1 MAKKSKLLNAL
12 DAHKGRDYDA
22 EKRKKQVKAAERR
35 KRKRSEDE
43 EEDLARNLD
52 AAHSEHNPGPL
63 VVVETNNIGR
73 KPQDGIPQQGGDFF
87 GFSASEDDGEA
98 TQNRSKS
105 PSPSASLSSASSLPL
120 SEVSNDSDII
130 PHHRLTIN
138 NSAALTTST
147 KRIRLSQSH
156 PQTPFS
162 KTHCLVSPLNPNVP
176 DPNDDLTRELEFYKI
191 CASAATKA
199 RHILLHET
207 NPPTPFSR
215 PSDYFA
221 EMVKPD
227 SHMQK
232 IREKMRREAAERKA
246 ATEARRQRDLKK
258 FGKAVQ
264 VAKEQE
270 RAKEKRQTLEK
281 IKDLKRKRKGNE
293 TGLVRETDEDLFD
306 VEIDQGKSGANSG
319 PKAKRQKRD
328 AKFGFGGK
336 KRFNKSGT
344 AASTADMKGFPSAK
358 KMKGSNA
365 GRLGKTKRLGKSRRA
380 KPQ

>member
-1 MAKKSKLLNAL
+1 MPVERYVNRLLVQIF
-12 DAHKGRDYDA
+12 DSD
-22 EKRKKQVKAAERR
+22 
-35 KRKRSEDE
+35 
-43 EEDLARNLD
+43 
-52 AAHSEHNPGPL
+52 P
-63 VVVETNNIGR
+63 R
-73 KPQDGIPQQGGDFF
+73 KPQDVVPLQDGDFS
-87 GFSASEDDGEA
+87 GFSASESEDKA
-98 TQNRSKS
+98 LHNNTKS

-120 SEVSNDSDII
+120 SDVSSNDSDII

-138 NSAALTTST
+138 NSAALTTNT
-147 KRIRLSQSH
+147 KRIRLSQNY

-176 DPNDDLTRELEFYKI
+176 DPNDDLTRELEFYRI
-191 CASAATKA
+191 CVSAATEA

-207 NPPTPFSR
+207 DPPTPFSR

-246 ATEARRQRDLKK
+246 AAEARRQRDLKK

-281 IKDLKRKRKGNE
+281 IKDLKRKRRGND

-306 VEIDQGKSGANSG
+306 VGIDPGDSGANSSSNSR
-319 PKAKRQKRD
+319 PKRQKRD

-336 KRFNKSGT
+336 KRFKKSGT
-344 AASTADMKGFPSAK
+344 AASTVDMKRFPSAK
-358 KMKGSNA
+358 EMKGSNA

-380 KPQ
+380 RPKQ